1 MAVKPGQ
8 AMKDDA
14 QEIYARWLERGSKLA
29 FAFALVTL
37 LAYLAGIVPPLVP
50 LEELP
55 RLWTLSAA
63 EMMREAHAPGGWSW
77 LHYLRYGDYLNVLGI
92 SLFALLA
99 LVCTARVIPAF
110 LRNGERGQAL
120 LALLQVL
127 VLLAAALH
135 LFPGAQ

>member
-1 MAVKPGQ
+1 MREDPQ
-8 AMKDDA
+8 DL
-14 QEIYARWLERGSKLA
+14 YARWLEHGTRIA

-37 LAYLAGIVPPLVP
+37 LLYLTGIVAPLVP
-50 LEELP
+50 LAELP

-77 LHYLRYGDYLNVLGI
+77 LHFVRYGDYLNVLGI

-110 LRNGERGQAL
+110 ARRGERAQAL
-120 LALLQVL
+120 LAALQVL
-127 VLLAAALH
+127 VLLAAALN
-135 LFPGAQ
+135 LFPGTH

>member
-1 MAVKPGQ
+1 
-8 AMKDDA
+8 MKTDP
-14 QEIYARWLERGSKLA
+14 QEVYARWLERGAKIA

-37 LAYLAGIVPPLVP
+37 LLYLGGAVAPLVP
-50 LEELP
+50 LDQLP

-99 LVCTARVIPAF
+99 LVCTARMIPAF
-110 LRNGERGQAL
+110 LKSGERGQAI
-120 LALLQVL
+120 LAALQIL
-127 VLLAAALH
+127 VLLAAALNVI
-135 LFPGAQ
+135 PGAH